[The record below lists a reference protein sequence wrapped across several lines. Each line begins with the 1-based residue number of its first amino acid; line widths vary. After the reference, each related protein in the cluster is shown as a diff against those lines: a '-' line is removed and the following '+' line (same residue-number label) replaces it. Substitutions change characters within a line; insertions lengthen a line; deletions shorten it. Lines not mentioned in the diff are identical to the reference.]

1 MTENKKPKGQKG
13 KKKTHLDTD
22 NPDENPLLHV
32 DNTADFSI
40 DTGNLLQDTGLLI
53 FPGYKVFDLTKDND
67 HFDTRK
73 ISHMSMII
81 ITLRYYEYVCI
92 AKFQFSYIIPILES
106 GLNAKDVFDMV
117 KHCLK
122 NKLLTNAPTFDNIYE
137 LDIQYSGYIKY

>member
-1 MTENKKPKGQKG
+1 MAETKKPKGQKG
-13 KKKTHLDTD
+13 KKKTRPDTD
-22 NPDENPLLHV
+22 NPEENPLLHV
-32 DNTADFSI
+32 DNTSDFSI

-53 FPGYKVFDLTKDND
+53 FPGYKKFDLKKEKD
-67 HFDTRK
+67 HFDTNK
-73 ISHMSMII
+73 ISHTSMLII
-81 ITLRYYEYVCI
+81 SLRYYEYVCI